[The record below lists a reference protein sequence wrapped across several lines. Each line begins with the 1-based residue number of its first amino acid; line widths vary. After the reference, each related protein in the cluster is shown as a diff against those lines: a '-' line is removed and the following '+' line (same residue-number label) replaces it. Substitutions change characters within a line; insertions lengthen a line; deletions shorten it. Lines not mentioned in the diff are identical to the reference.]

1 MVKHEN
7 FYYPQYNHTLSVRKL
22 SQKTIA
28 KKSMSWQGNGLK
40 ILTPNQM
47 TNRLPFLLQVH
58 AGTNTQRINN
68 ESSQLLYSYIGQ
80 RK

>member
-1 MVKHEN
+1 MIKHEN
-7 FYYPQYNHTLSVRKL
+7 FYYPQYNHTLSVHKL

>member
-1 MVKHEN
+1 MIKHEN
-7 FYYPQYNHTLSVRKL
+7 FYYPQYNHILSVHKL
-22 SQKTIA
+22 SQKTNS
-28 KKSMSWQGNGLK
+28 KKSRSWQGNSLK

-58 AGTNTQRINN
+58 AGINTQRLNN
-68 ESSQLLYSYIGQ
+68 ESSQLLYSYIGE